1 MIADRSFC
9 DTICDLV
16 DDEVCIKAI
25 YNMKDDD
32 SSERS
37 IENLIEYVDKN
48 ITIVSVKLIRAKL
61 KSLQYLWPVYNG
73 SIEFGNQSTEVNR
86 SNPY

>member
-25 YNMKDDD
+25 YNMKYDD

-37 IENLIEYVDKN
+37 IENLMSIKMLQ
-48 ITIVSVKLIRAKL
+48 ITIVSVKLIRAKP
-61 KSLQYLWPVYNG
+61 KSLQYLWHVYKV
-73 SIEFGNQSTEVNR
+73 SIEFGNQST
-86 SNPY
+86 Y